1 MLYTYTIHFLGGAAR
16 MDALHAQLRA
26 WRNAGWISFWVVKEQ
41 DLAGNVTL
49 MVGGLAPLE
58 AEALAR
64 CVPRARGADR
74 TEIPFDIRACQ
85 QAEDHDVAFADPS
98 DLGAIVIDTRRSY
111 YDTPLRTLS
120 DWRVVPLRWLP
131 GMEDGFDELLDWVET
146 NDALIHL
153 WISDTIGH
161 RTIVKEIMDPASRHN
176 AAGRKVCAQI
186 EQRTGIPTYLYVW
199 RCHYHTSLRK
209 ELAFQLG
216 VDHKEASELVSDHRY
231 YEFINHQERL
241 VSNISVE
248 RANAFDKW
256 VERQSH

>member
-1 MLYTYTIHFLGGAAR
+1 MLYRYNIHFSPACSLQDR
-16 MDALHAQLRA
+16 LLDLLYA
-26 WRNAGWISFWVVKEQ
+26 WRNAGWIDYWMLWEQ

-58 AEALAR
+58 ADALAQ
-64 CVPRARGADR
+64 CVPRARGSDW
-74 TEIPFDIRACQ
+74 TEIPFEIRACQ

-98 DLGAIVIDTRRSY
+98 DLGAIVIDTRYTY
-111 YDTPLRTLS
+111 YGTPLRTLS

-153 WISDTIGH
+153 WTSDTIGH

-199 RCHYHTSLRK
+199 RCHYHTSLRQ
-209 ELAFQLG
+209 ELAFRLG
-216 VDHKEASELVSDHRY
+216 VDHKEASELVTDHRHY
-231 YEFINHQERL
+231 KFINHQERM

-248 RANAFDKW
+248 RAKAFYKW
-256 VERQSH
+256 LERQSH